1 MNQVGKINFKKIQ
14 RISPSQFYSMKNCAY
29 KSLLAEAMN
38 KKPLLPVS
46 ANAYYGTVLHKILEL
61 IYKGA
66 IGNEDDFNRVFQ
78 DEIKLMEEKLK
89 ILKICIGLQ
98 VMGKS

>member
-1 MNQVGKINFKKIQ
+1 MEAVGKIEYKKIQ

-46 ANAYYGTVLHKILEL
+46 ANAYFGTVLHKILEL
-61 IYKGA
+61 ISKGS
-66 IGNEDDFNRVFQ
+66 IRSEEDFNRVFQ
-78 DEIKLMEEKLK
+78 EEIRF
-89 ILKICIGLQ
+89 C
-98 VMGKS
+98 